1 MTAVTN
7 THELAVQYGEV
18 VAMQHHKHGYQ
29 PNTDDTHKPN
39 SWNVGMTTRKIV
51 DSWPVSHG
59 T

>member
-29 PNTDDTHKPN
+29 PNTDDTHTQAKQLERRYDHEAN
-39 SWNVGMTTRKIV
+39 S
-51 DSWPVSHG
+51 
-59 T
+59 